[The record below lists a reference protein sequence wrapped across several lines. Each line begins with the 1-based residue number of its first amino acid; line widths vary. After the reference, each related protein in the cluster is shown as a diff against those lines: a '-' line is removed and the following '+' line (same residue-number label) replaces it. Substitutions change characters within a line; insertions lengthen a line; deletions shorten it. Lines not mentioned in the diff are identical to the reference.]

1 MGTGEV
7 LERTVLGLVLLVG
20 LHGLV
25 GSGTTDDLVA
35 ELGLVLLGDLG
46 ADLKVLKLLVGPT
59 LVAVSV

>member
-1 MGTGEV
+1 M